1 MAWTE
6 LVKRPTKLVTNTLAY
21 CATVIIA
28 GVKRLCIVA
37 FDVRQTPQLI

>member
-28 GVKRLCIVA
+28 GIKRLIA
-37 FDVRQTPQLI
+37 LAH